1 VFHRAIN
8 KVARSTIRTD
18 ADELTYN
25 LHIMLRFDL
34 ELQLLEGKLRVK
46 DLAEAWRAAM
56 QTDLGVAPAD
66 DRYGCLQD
74 VHWYSG
80 YIGGRFQSYTIGNIL
95 SAQFY
100 AAALKANPD
109 IPREISS
116 GEFGTLHTWLRD
128 SVYQHGSKF
137 APNHLIERAAGA
149 AMNMTPYFD
158 YLREKYAALY
168 RLPVSFGG
176 DSGTLP
182 SLL

>member
-1 VFHRAIN
+1 MDIG
-8 KVARSTIRTD
+8 SGET
-18 ADELTYN
+18 L
-25 LHIMLRFDL
+25 
-34 ELQLLEGKLRVK
+34 
-46 DLAEAWRAAM
+46 
-56 QTDLGVAPAD
+56 
-66 DRYGCLQD
+66 
-74 VHWYSG
+74 SG
-80 YIGGRFQSYTIGNIL
+80 YRVSSGVTLEAITGGTISNITVLGKGFLDITSGATATGLMLASIGGRFQSYTIGNIL

-109 IPREISS
+109 IPSEISS

-182 SLL
+182 SLP

>member
-1 VFHRAIN
+1 
-8 KVARSTIRTD
+8 
-18 ADELTYN
+18 
-25 LHIMLRFDL
+25 
-34 ELQLLEGKLRVK
+34 LLEGKLRVK

-100 AAALKANPD
+100 AAALKASPD
-109 IPREISS
+109 IPCEISC

-182 SLL
+182 GLL